1 MKIRFFVKENMMT
14 LKSSCELVKKSS
26 TNMIPLVWCRD
37 EAMMKYTSIYSR
49 SNLNSSVKFKSYL
62 VIGNLTMIKTNCYN
76 VSQTQFRPIDD
87 RFEFCKKRK
96 YQFHLN
102 TDSAWELF
110 ALKNWP
116 FLD

>member
-1 MKIRFFVKENMMT
+1 
-14 LKSSCELVKKSS
+14 
-26 TNMIPLVWCRD
+26 
-37 EAMMKYTSIYSR
+37 
-49 SNLNSSVKFKSYL
+49 
-62 VIGNLTMIKTNCYN
+62 MIKTNCYN